1 MPVFLQYILTFL
13 LFILCLSVLITI
25 HEAGHLAAAKI
36 FKVYCFDFSIGFGPA
51 LLHKKRKNGETY
63 FSIRAIPFGGF
74 VQMYGEQQEGAEL
87 PNGVTDIPPERA
99 LNKINAWKRAI
110 ILVAGVTLNA
120 VLALVLFFVSNCLPK
135 QTLYLRH
142 IEVVESG
149 VAYNAGLTNEDIIY
163 YEMPVEYQKDDIT
176 GHEEEY
182 VLVDKNAEIY
192 YKKDDSA
199 YIANQNG
206 YYILDKEATVTY
218 EDMSVKNIVA
228 VIDGGEKSR
237 LSFKV
242 RDYDTIVAYFGYL
255 DGDIID
261 FTNKFVF
268 TANVKSVAVNIKTVD
283 FDENDKPYLTGKE
296 CLLNLSYQDNKLESY
311 GLRMHL
317 YTSHNNFGQIIKGT
331 FSDFGNSSAL
341 IFKTIGG
348 LFVGKGWNQIGGI
361 VAVYNQ
367 SAQIFMNYNA
377 SIFIYLWA
385 VISINLAIFNLFPFP
400 GLDGYQLLVLFVE
413 KVFRKEIPAK
423 VKSIISLVGMILL
436 FAFMIIIIIKDVIG
450 IWF

>member
-1 MPVFLQYILTFL
+1 MPVVLQYILTFL
-13 LFILCLSVLITI
+13 LFILCLSVLISI

-36 FKVYCFDFSIGFGPA
+36 FKVYCFDYSIGFGPA

-74 VQMYGEQQEGAEL
+74 VQMYGENEEGVEL
-87 PNGVTDIPPERA
+87 PDGVKDIPPERA
-99 LNKINAWKRAI
+99 LNKIKAWKRAI

-120 VLALVLFFVSNCLPK
+120 ILALVLFFVSNCLPK
-135 QTLYLRH
+135 QTLYLRYV
-142 IEVVESG
+142 EVDEAG
-149 VAYNAGLTNEDIIY
+149 IAYNAGLRDEDMLY
-163 YEMPVEYQKDDIT
+163 YEMPVEYPKDAIT

-182 VLVDKNAEIY
+182 ILADKTNEIY

-206 YYILDKEATVTY
+206 YFILDKEAVVTY
-218 EDMSVKNIVA
+218 NDMSTKNIVVA
-228 VIDGGEKSR
+228 INGGEKSK

-242 RDYDTIVAYFGYL
+242 RDYDTIISYFGYL
-255 DGDIID
+255 DGDVID
-261 FTNKFVF
+261 FTNQFVF
-268 TANVKSVAVNIKTVD
+268 TSNVTKISVNLKTVEY
-283 FDENDKPYLTGKE
+283 DENDKPILNGKE
-296 CLLNLSYQDNKLESY
+296 CLINLNYQDNKFESY
-311 GLRMHL
+311 GLKMHL
-317 YTSHNNFGQIIKGT
+317 FTSRYNFGQIVGHT
-331 FSDFGNSSAL
+331 FSDFGNSSLL

-348 LFVGKGWNQIGGI
+348 LFIGRGWNQIGGI

-367 SAQIFMNYNA
+367 STQIFMNYNA
-377 SIFIYLWA
+377 SLFIYLWA
-385 VISINLAIFNLFPFP
+385 LISVNLAVFNLLPFP

-436 FAFMIIIIIKDVIG
+436 FTFMIIIIIKDVIG